1 MKIPIMNL
9 GAQYEQLKESIDRA
23 MQRIARDSSFILGKE
38 TEIFEK
44 EIADYCGVKYGVGLN
59 SGTDALILAL
69 AALGIKE
76 NDEVITTPFTFVA
89 TAEAVSRVGA
99 RPVFVDIDP
108 ETCNIDS
115 AKIEK
120 AITKNT
126 KAIIPVHLFGN
137 PCDMDPILKIAGK
150 HGLKVIED
158 AAQAIGSVYKGR
170 KAGSFGDT
178 GCLSFFPSKNLGA
191 FGDAGMAVTN
201 DQRLADKI
209 RLLRVH
215 GTTSKYRYSV
225 IGFNSRLD
233 NLQAAILSIK
243 LKKIDEWNEGRR
255 KVAARY
261 NEGLKGVVMTPKE
274 QAGGK
279 HVYHLYVISV
289 DRGKRDI
296 LADFLNKNG
305 VEARTYYSIPLHL
318 QECYKDL
325 GYREGDFPNAEKAGL
340 ETLALPMFS
349 HLKDDEIEYVAEAVK
364 RGLRSI

>member
-9 GAQYEQLKESIDRA
+9 GAQYEQLKESIDEA
-23 MQRIARDSSFILGKE
+23 MQRIAQNSSFIMGKE
-38 TEIFEK
+38 TEAFEK
-44 EIADYCGVKYGVGLN
+44 EIAEYCGVKYGVGLN
-59 SGTDALILAL
+59 SGTDALILTL

-108 ETCNIDS
+108 AAYNMDP
-115 AKIEK
+115 AKIENV
-120 AITKNT
+120 ITKNT

-137 PCDMDPILKIAGK
+137 PCDIGPILKIAEK
-150 HGLKVIED
+150 YGLKVIED
-158 AAQAIGSVYKGR
+158 AAQAIGSVYNGR
-170 KAGSFGDT
+170 KAGSFGDA

-191 FGDAGMAVTN
+191 FGDAGMAVTS
-201 DQRLADKI
+201 DRHLADKI

-215 GTTSKYRYSV
+215 GTTSKYCYSV

-243 LKKIDEWNEGRR
+243 LKKLDEWNEGRR
-255 KVAARY
+255 KAAARY
-261 NEGLKGVVMTPKE
+261 NEALKGVVITPKE
-274 QAGGK
+274 QSGGK

-289 DRGKRDI
+289 DKDKRDG
-296 LADFLNKNG
+296 LVDFLNQSG
-305 VEARTYYSIPLHL
+305 IEARAYYSIPLHL

-325 GYREGDFPNAEKAGL
+325 GYRQGDFPNAERAGQ
-340 ETLALPMFS
+340 ETLALPLFPELNKNEQDLIIQKIREY
-349 HLKDDEIEYVAEAVK
+349 LKK
-364 RGLRSI
+364 

>member
-9 GAQYEQLKESIDRA
+9 GAQYEQLKESIDAA
-23 MQRIARDSSFILGKE
+23 MQKIARNSSFILGKE
-38 TEIFEK
+38 TELFEQ

-59 SGTDALILAL
+59 SGTDALILTL

-76 NDEVITTPFTFVA
+76 GDEVITTPLTFVA

-108 ETCNIDS
+108 ETYNIDP

-120 AITKNT
+120 AINKNT
-126 KAIIPVHLFGN
+126 RAIIPVHLFGN

-158 AAQAIGSVYKGR
+158 AAQSIGAVYKGR
-170 KAGSFGDT
+170 KAGSFGDA

-201 DQRLADKI
+201 DRYLADKI
-209 RLLRVH
+209 KLLRVH
-215 GTTSKYRYSV
+215 GTTSKYCYSV

-261 NEGLKGVVMTPKE
+261 NEALKNVVLTPKE
-274 QAGGK
+274 QPGGR

-289 DRGKRDI
+289 DKNRRDG

-318 QECYKDL
+318 QECYKGL
-325 GYREGDFPNAEKAGL
+325 GYKRGDFPLAEKAGQ

-349 HLKDDEIEYVAEAVK
+349 HLKADEIDYVTDTLK
-364 RGLRSI
+364 RGLKSI

>member
-9 GAQYEQLKESIDRA
+9 GAQYEQLKESIDKA
-23 MQRIARDSSFILGKE
+23 MQRIAQNSSFILGKE

-44 EIADYCGVKYGVGLN
+44 EIADYCGVKYGVGVN

-69 AALGIKE
+69 TALGIKE

-108 ETCNIDS
+108 ETYNIS
-115 AKIEK
+115 PAKIEK
-120 AITKNT
+120 VITKNT

-137 PCDMDPILKIAGK
+137 PCDMDPILKIAEK

-158 AAQAIGSVYKGR
+158 AAQAIGSVYKSR
-170 KAGSFGDT
+170 KAGSFGDA

-201 DQRLADKI
+201 DQHLADKI
-209 RLLRVH
+209 KLLRVH

-243 LKKIDEWNEGRR
+243 LKKLDEWNEGRR

-261 NEGLKGVVMTPKE
+261 NEALKSVVITPEE
-274 QAGGK
+274 QTGGR

-289 DRGKRDI
+289 DKGKRDG
-296 LADFLNKNG
+296 LVDFLNQNG
-305 VEARTYYSIPLHL
+305 IEARTYYSIPLHL
-318 QECYKDL
+318 QKCYKDL
-325 GYREGDFPNAEKAGL
+325 GYKQGDFPNAEKAGR
-340 ETLALPMFS
+340 ETLALPLFAE
-349 HLKDDEIEYVAEAVK
+349 LKKEEQDFVTEKVKEYIKV
-364 RGLRSI
+364 